1 VVTWIQKNGVQ
12 MTGISS
18 VSVVMKDE
26 TNTTVNTFN
35 TGTVYADGFYRD
47 TWTTTGL
54 HGIYSLRTTLT
65 YSGNTYYGG
74 SYFDAGIM
82 EVQDA
87 LTSMTTTI
95 NLIEGY
101 TDSLEGNMSTVMTY
115 IGTPSDTSSAS
126 TLFGYSQFLK
136 DKWGSYTAETIYNKV
151 VDVYNLAYD
160 INASDIAYLKST
172 LSDLDTYIDTYAG
185 VDISVGSTYNF
196 VDDELEIHVSYTKDN
211 TILDTTSCTT
221 LLKDHDGTVLK
232 TFTDADSADYIY
244 RYAWNSSAVDFP
256 TNGFYGSYTIIPSV
270 VYNGNTYTTVRDFSA
285 ELPDL
290 YGTTAY
296 TDTLT
301 LYSDSGYSVSAS
313 TANSG
318 SYLYLK
324 CESTVAMDD
333 LSNVSYSIWW
343 EDSDGNTLATTTGTG
358 SVSSNIMRITLT
370 TPTLSGSTRV
380 RLYAY
385 ETVYGHRT
393 TTMAGTSGY
402 ITIYNN
408 MGAGYTHPVSTGE
421 FRIYPASANAG
432 DELKLGFVCTRRGGI
447 ERTGVL
453 EVRLVD
459 AKSDI
464 IKSEQYEIALNDTTN
479 DYIVKF
485 KTPLTMNK
493 GDYTLHL
500 VRDGFIL
507 DSEPIRISETV
518 PSTGTIMEKIKSFR
532 WEIPGTD
539 IVISFD

>member
-1 VVTWIQKNGVQ
+1 
-12 MTGISS
+12 
-18 VSVVMKDE
+18 
-26 TNTTVNTFN
+26 
-35 TGTVYADGFYRD
+35 
-47 TWTTTGL
+47 
-54 HGIYSLRTTLT
+54 
-65 YSGNTYYGG
+65 
-74 SYFDAGIM
+74 
-82 EVQDA
+82 
-87 LTSMTTTI
+87 
-95 NLIEGY
+95 
-101 TDSLEGNMSTVMTY
+101 
-115 IGTPSDTSSAS
+115 
-126 TLFGYSQFLK
+126 
-136 DKWGSYTAETIYNKV
+136 
-151 VDVYNLAYD
+151 
-160 INASDIAYLKST
+160 
-172 LSDLDTYIDTYAG
+172 
-185 VDISVGSTYNF
+185 
-196 VDDELEIHVSYTKDN
+196 
-211 TILDTTSCTT
+211 
-221 LLKDHDGTVLK
+221 LKDHDGTVLK